1 MAKPT
6 ESMGLIEP
14 VEVDHPDID
23 RETHA
28 ESVAVELKLSKHE
41 DMEVPE
47 LCESNETNE
56 SIEVSEHTT
65 SQDKHGELAAEDT
78 SIIKINELSDVKKEL
93 ALNQKEV
100 DFYKAKCRRL
110 TNEVETYKFKCQKL
124 SQELEKSMNQ
134 HKGVVHQLMDRIRE
148 LTRSNEQVQGQTPR
162 LNPQVKSDGRTK
174 TNGRSN
180 NRAQLRKVRAGSNN
194 SGGKGALHSASWA
207 AADVAECSKAPSSAT
222 ENEQSSSPAAV
233 VQSDALSDP
242 VQLRSKI
249 THKLRAAAMNN
260 DRAALQAAI
269 TEAEKANLEHEA
281 CIGRR
286 QLKRLG

>member
-6 ESMGLIEP
+6 ES
-14 VEVDHPDID
+14 VEVDHPDIVG
-23 RETHA
+23 ETHA
-28 ESVAVELKLSKHE
+28 KSIAVELKLSKHE

-47 LCESNETNE
+47 LCESNDTNE

-78 SIIKINELSDVKKEL
+78 SIIENNELSDVKKEL

-100 DFYKAKCRRL
+100 DFYKVKCRRL

-148 LTRSNEQVQGQTPR
+148 LTRSNEQGQTPR

-194 SGGKGALHSASWA
+194 AGGKGALHSASWA
-207 AADVAECSKAPSSAT
+207 AADVAECSKAPSAT
-222 ENEQSSSPAAV
+222 ENEQSLSPAAV